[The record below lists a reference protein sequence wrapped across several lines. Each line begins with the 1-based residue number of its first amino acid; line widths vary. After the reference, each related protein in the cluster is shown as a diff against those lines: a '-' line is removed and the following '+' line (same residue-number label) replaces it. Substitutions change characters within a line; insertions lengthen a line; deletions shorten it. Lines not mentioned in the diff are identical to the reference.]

1 MPYEENASRKYPEI
15 VRNIIVQIPDKM
27 SVLKTYENAQ
37 DLEHF
42 PDIDFCPKFVRIWN
56 LSGKNIFSEMIG
68 KSWYSMVYSFIQ
80 YLTDNCL

>member
-1 MPYEENASRKYPEI
+1 MVMENLASHPYEKNASGKYSEI

-42 PDIDFCPKFVRIWN
+42 PDIGFCLKFVRIWN
-56 LSGKNIFSEMIG
+56 LSRKKIFSEMIG
-68 KSWYSMVYSFIQ
+68 KS
-80 YLTDNCL
+80 